1 MTDLP
6 WQEENEAKDDYL
18 DEDKYEEEFVNADEA
33 EHKIEVI
40 WRKVSMFYCHRP
52 RQEENEA
59 KDDNENE
66 D

>member
-40 WRKVSMFYCHRP
+40 
-52 RQEENEA
+52 
-59 KDDNENE
+59 
-66 D
+66 